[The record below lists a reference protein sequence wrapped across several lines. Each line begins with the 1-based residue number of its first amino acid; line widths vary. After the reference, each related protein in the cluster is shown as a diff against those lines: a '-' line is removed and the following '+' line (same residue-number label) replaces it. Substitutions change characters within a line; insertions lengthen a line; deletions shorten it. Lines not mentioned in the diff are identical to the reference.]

1 MRVLVAEKIGA
12 SGIALLREHFDVD
25 EGEHLDR
32 IDEYD
37 GILIRSATKLTSD
50 VIDRATRLKAIGR
63 AGVGVDNV
71 DVAAATNAAS
81 SSPTRR
87 SPTWSPRPST
97 RWPCCSRWPATCPRP
112 TPA

>member
-12 SGIALLREHFDVD
+12 SGVALLREHFDVD
-25 EGEHLDR
+25 EGDHLDR

-37 GILIRSATKLTSD
+37 GILIRSATKLTAD
-50 VIDRATRLKAIGR
+50 VIGRATRLKAIGR

-71 DVAAATNAAS
+71 DVPAATKRGIVVANAPQS
-81 SSPTRR
+81 TSSP
-87 SPTWSPRPST
+87 PPST
-97 RWPCCSRWPATCPRP
+97 PWRCCSPWRATSPRP